1 MTKNLNKAQLLAVCV
16 ASLCSLALAPSA
28 PAQVQ
33 KLRVAYTAFAGT
45 FTVLWLGKDSGLYQK
60 YGADMEL
67 LYIGSSTKS
76 VQALLGGDIDIVDS
90 AAGAVVD
97 ANLAGAELVMIGCQY
112 DKGQT
117 SFFTTTPV
125 ASVGD
130 LKGKAVGVTRF
141 GAFSDFVARHVL
153 KKNRLQPIK
162 DVALIQLGGT
172 QEIIAAMQKNL
183 VQGGSVSLPLT
194 LQAKKLGF
202 RELLTTEQIALPF
215 DYGCFIV
222 KNSQL
227 KTKRD
232 ELKRVLRATIAAY
245 DLAIQ
250 EPALAKRIIGKYTR
264 TTDSETLDATY
275 KENLK
280 DYALRVPYVSLAG
293 LNSTQEFRA
302 ESAAEVKKLSLEKM
316 FDNSL
321 LQEIQKE
328 MTK

>member
-1 MTKNLNKAQLLAVCV
+1 MRPRSKSRRFLAFALLASLV
-16 ASLCSLALAPSA
+16 ANTDPLHA
-28 PAQVQ
+28 Q

-76 VQALLGGDIDIVDS
+76 VQALLGGDIDIVYS

-97 ANLAGAELVMIGCQY
+97 ANLAGADLVMIGCQY

-117 SFFTTTPV
+117 SFFTTTPF

-172 QEIIAAMQKNL
+172 QEIIAAMQNNL
-183 VQGGSVSLPLT
+183 VQGGSISLPLT

-222 KNSQL
+222 KNSLL

-280 DYALRVPYVSLAG
+280 DYALRIPYVSITG
-293 LNSTQEFRA
+293 LNSILEFRA
-302 ESAAEVKKLSLEKM
+302 ETAAEVKKLALEKM
-316 FDNSL
+316 YDNSL

>member
-1 MTKNLNKAQLLAVCV
+1 MKSRAQAQLLAVCV
-16 ASLCSLALAPSA
+16 ALLCSIALTPSA
-28 PAQVQ
+28 NAQAQ

-45 FTVLWLGKDSGLYQK
+45 FTVLWVGKDSGLYQK

-76 VQALLGGDIDIVDS
+76 VQALLGGDIDIVYS

-97 ANLAGAELVMIGCQY
+97 ANLAGADLVMIGCQY

-117 SFFTTTPV
+117 SFFTTPPL

-293 LNSTQEFRA
+293 LNSILEFRA
-302 ESAAEVKKLSLEKM
+302 ETAAEVKKLTLEKM

-328 MTK
+328 TAK

>member
-1 MTKNLNKAQLLAVCV
+1 MRPRAILRLIAAN
-16 ASLCSLALAPSA
+16 LALLLSVMIVGGAG
-28 PAQVQ
+28 AQSP

-60 YGADMEL
+60 YGADMDL

-76 VQALLGGDIDIVDS
+76 VQALLGGDIDIVYS

-97 ANLAGAELVMIGCQY
+97 ANLAGADLTMVGCQY

-117 SFFTTTPV
+117 SFFTTAPV
-125 ASVGD
+125 TSIGE
-130 LKGKAVGVTRF
+130 LKGKAAGVTRF

-162 DVALIQLGGT
+162 DVALLQLGGT

-183 VQGGSVSLPLT
+183 VQGGSISLPLSI
-194 LQAKKLGF
+194 QAKKLGF

-227 KTKRD
+227 KTKR
-232 ELKRVLRATIAAY
+232 EEVKRVLRASIAAY

-250 EPALAKRIIGKYTR
+250 EPVLAKKVIGKYTR
-264 TTDSETLDATY
+264 TSDSETLDATY

-280 DYALRVPYVSLAG
+280 DYALRVPFVSLAG
-293 LNSTQEFRA
+293 LNSILEFRA
-302 ESAAEVKKLSLEKM
+302 ETSAEVKKLVLEKM

-321 LQEIQKE
+321 LQEVQKE
-328 MTK
+328 VTK